1 MAAELPEQG
10 GIQILGTVAT
20 CNDMERVL
28 HHTFW
33 NDLGVAPE
41 ENPVLL
47 TGVPLNAKAHRERM
61 TQVLFEIFN
70 VLSMYMAS
78 LFVLY
83 V

>member
-1 MAAELPEQG
+1 
-10 GIQILGTVAT
+10 
-20 CNDMERVL
+20 MEKVL
-28 HHTFW
+28 HYTFW
-33 NDLGVAPE
+33 NDLAVAPE

-47 TGVPLNAKAHRERM
+47 TGVPLNAKANRQRM
-61 TQVLFEIFN
+61 TQVLFETFN